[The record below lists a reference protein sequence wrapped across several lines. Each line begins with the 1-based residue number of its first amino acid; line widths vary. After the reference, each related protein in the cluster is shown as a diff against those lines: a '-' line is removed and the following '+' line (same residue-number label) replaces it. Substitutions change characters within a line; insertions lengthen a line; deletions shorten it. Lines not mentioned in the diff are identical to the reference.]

1 MAGLIAADERLLR
14 NIVSI
19 AGVAEEAITEI
30 DDGMPVPLHHFRQRS
45 FGAVS
50 QLFQQLIVH
59 AVPWSTDDAELSS
72 RGPGVKYAGMM
83 AILWLALLLFGANTF
98 AQEPG
103 ITVQATLAPSA
114 TTGSAFRVTVVL
126 DLPAPWHVNANPA
139 AAADFI
145 PTTLS
150 WVPNPAVHSV
160 KIIYPRGQTVSV
172 PWADTPVSLYSGKT
186 LIFAD
191 IAIISNTTLT
201 GVLKYQA
208 CDDKVCYAPKSV
220 PVVLRAEFGDPG
232 SAAGQ
237 SEIVR
242 PAVTARPPA
251 AIEDLLQRRGLFLTL
266 VVVFFGG
273 LALNLTPCVYPMI
286 AITVS
291 YFGGQSRTVGAA
303 FRQSL
308 VYFFGVTLTYSVLG
322 VVAALTGGLFGAL
335 LQNSWVLVG
344 IAALLAALALSMFG
358 VYEIQPPQ
366 FLLQR
371 AAGLSTRAGYLGVF
385 FLGATVGVI
394 AAPCLAPVLVALLA
408 YVSQRGDPWM
418 GWWLFFVLACG
429 LGLPYVVLGTFSGL
443 LVRLPKSGMW
453 MVWVKRVFGVLLI
466 GAAAWVTLPL
476 WRAKG
481 VSWPA
486 YSVEAVQ
493 QATAQG
499 KPVVI
504 DFSATWC
511 GECLELERTT
521 FRDQR
526 VIEAGRS
533 FVLLQAD
540 LSNDESLSVQ
550 ALTAKYHI
558 VGLPT
563 LIFLDSTG
571 REHAELR
578 QVGYVTGDSLLGLLE
593 RARRPAPTN
602 ALDSVGNVP
611 VQLMR

>member
-1 MAGLIAADERLLR
+1 MNGMR
-14 NIVSI
+14 
-19 AGVAEEAITEI
+19 AI
-30 DDGMPVPLHHFRQRS
+30 F
-45 FGAVS
+45 
-50 QLFQQLIVH
+50 
-59 AVPWSTDDAELSS
+59 
-72 RGPGVKYAGMM
+72 
-83 AILWLALLLFGANTF
+83 WLAMLLLGANTF
-98 AQEPG
+98 AREPG
-103 ITVQATLAPSA
+103 ITVHASLARDATIS
-114 TTGSAFRVTVVL
+114 GSAFRVTVAL

-139 AAADFI
+139 ASPDFI
-145 PTTLS
+145 PTTLT
-150 WVPNPAVHSV
+150 WAPNPSVRSV
-160 KIIYPRGQTVSV
+160 KIIYPRGQTITV
-172 PWADTPVSLYSGKT
+172 PWADTPVSLYSGKIS
-186 LIFAD
+186 IFSD
-191 IAIISNTTLT
+191 VTITSNTTLA

-208 CDDKVCYAPKSV
+208 CDDQVCYAPKSV
-220 PVVLRAEFGDPG
+220 PVTLRAEICDASSVTHSQTLSVEGEPNL
-232 SAAGQ
+232 AMARR
-237 SEIVR
+237 EAH
-242 PAVTARPPA
+242 PPVTAHPPA
-251 AIEDLLQRRGLFLTL
+251 AIEDLLQRRGLLLTL
-266 VVVFFGG
+266 LVVFLGG

-358 VYEIQPPQ
+358 LYEIQPPQ

-371 AAGLSTRAGYLGVF
+371 AAGLSARAGYLGVF

-408 YVSQRGDPWM
+408 YVGQRGDPWV

-443 LVRLPKSGMW
+443 LTRLPKSGMW
-453 MVWVKRVFGVLLI
+453 MVWVKRVFGVVLI
-466 GAAAWVTLPL
+466 GAAAWVTMPL
-476 WRAKG
+476 WRSKG

-486 YSVEAVQ
+486 YSAEAVQ
-493 QATAQG
+493 QATTQG

-511 GECLELERTT
+511 GECLEMERTT

-526 VIEAGRS
+526 VIAAGRS
-533 FVLLQAD
+533 FTLLQAD
-540 LSNDESLSVQ
+540 LSNDESPRVK

-558 VGLPT
+558 LGLPT
-563 LIFLDSTG
+563 LLFLDPAG

-578 QVGYVTGDSLLGLLE
+578 QIGYVPADALLGLLE
-593 RARRPAPTN
+593 QACRPAPTN

-611 VQLMR
+611 LQLMQ